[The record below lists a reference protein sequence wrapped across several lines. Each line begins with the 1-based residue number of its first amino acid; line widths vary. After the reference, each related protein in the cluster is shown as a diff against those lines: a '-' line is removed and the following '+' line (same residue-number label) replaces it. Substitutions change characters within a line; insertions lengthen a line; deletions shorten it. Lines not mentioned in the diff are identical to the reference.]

1 MQIVFASGH
10 TSESY
15 VSQEGWREASIERC
29 PRCNDGIPR
38 HGTYPRK
45 TPEGTQI
52 ARFYCRAC
60 HLTVSLLPSFLAAG
74 FSDTLAVQQVAVEA
88 VDVHDSF
95 DAAAIALRP
104 GIELQGARRWLR
116 RRLYRHALT
125 LTLASTALGLDSD
138 AVAVF
143 ELRDNASQLIRAL
156 PTPVG
161 LSHRPLVHWRPSS
174 PKQQPMG
181 PDPPADNEVRHS

>member
-29 PRCNDGIPR
+29 PRCNGRIPR
-38 HGTYPRK
+38 HGTYRRK
-45 TPEGTQI
+45 APEGTQI
-52 ARFYCRAC
+52 ARFYCHPC
-60 HLTVSLLPSFLAAG
+60 HLTVSLLPRCLAAG
-74 FSDTLAVQQVAVEA
+74 YSDTLAVQQEA
-88 VDVHDSF
+88 VDAIDVHDSF

-104 GIELQGARRWLR
+104 DIELQGARRWLR
-116 RRLYRHALT
+116 RRLRRHALT
-125 LTLASTALGLDSD
+125 LALASTALGVSPDG
-138 AVAVF
+138 VEVF
-143 ELRDNASQLIRAL
+143 ALRDNAPRLIREL

-161 LSHRPLVHWRPSS
+161 LSHRPLAHWRGPS
-174 PKQQPMG
+174 PRQQPMG